1 MATIR
6 EYLKAT
12 LTRYNID
19 LSDAEVDA
27 ALIDQGLNPVN
38 QYTADASRPTKLAIV
53 EIIPG
58 LLLSPDITE
67 GGYAVKWDRG
77 AVKAYYSLLCSQLG
91 KPDLLSPAQPKIRS
105 KSNLW

>member
-12 LTRYNID
+12 LIRYNIE
-19 LSDAEVDA
+19 LTDAEVDA

-58 LLLSPDITE
+58 LLLSPDTTE
-67 GGYAVKWDRG
+67 GGYSVKWDRA
-77 AVKAYYSLLCSQLG
+77 AVKAYYSLLCAQLG
-91 KPDLLSPAQPKIRS
+91 KPDLLTVQPKIKS
-105 KSNLW
+105 KSHLW